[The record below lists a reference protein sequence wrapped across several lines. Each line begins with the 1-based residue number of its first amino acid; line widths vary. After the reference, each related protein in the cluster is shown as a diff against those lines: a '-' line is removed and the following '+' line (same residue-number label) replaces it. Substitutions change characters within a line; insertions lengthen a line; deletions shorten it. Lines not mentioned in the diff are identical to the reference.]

1 MNATPRVNPIR
12 TFLVL
17 VGLALAV
24 NAAAG
29 TQRGSDPDDWCRD
42 SNRSDDQRTFCEV
55 REYVV
60 PAAGA
65 TLSVDAE
72 PNGGIN
78 VEGSSRGDI
87 LVRAR
92 VSATARTEE
101 EARALAAQ
109 VQVVA
114 TADRVAADGPRTSG
128 RRESWQ
134 VSYRLAV
141 PTRTPLSLRTTNGGI
156 GIDNVNSR
164 VEFRTVN
171 GGVKLARMAGDVE
184 GTTTNGGIDVDLDGS
199 AWEGAGLT
207 VQTTNGGVN
216 LRIPERYSAHLE
228 TGTTNGA
235 IRTDFPVTVQGSIG
249 RSISTD
255 LGSGGAPLRVRTSN
269 GGVKITKK

>member
-17 VGLALAV
+17 VGLAVAV
-24 NAAAG
+24 TAAG
-29 TQRGSDPDDWCRD
+29 AQGRSDPDNWCRD
-42 SNRSDDQRTFCEV
+42 TNRSDDQQTVCEV

-65 TLSVDAE
+65 TLTVDAT

-92 VSATARTEE
+92 VSATARTKE
-101 EARALAAQ
+101 EAGALAAE

-114 TADRVAADGPRTSG
+114 TADRVTADGPSTSG
-128 RRESWQ
+128 RRESWH
-134 VSYRLAV
+134 VSYWLGV
-141 PTRTPLSLRTTNGGI
+141 PARTPLSLRTTNGGI

-171 GGVKLARMAGDVE
+171 GGVKLSRMAGDVE
-184 GTTTNGGIDVDLDGS
+184 GRTTNGGIDVDLDGR
-199 AWEGAGLT
+199 AWEGAGLN
-207 VQTTNGGVN
+207 VQTSNGGVN

-228 TGTTNGA
+228 TGTVNGSVR
-235 IRTDFPVTVQGSIG
+235 IDFPVTMQGSIG

-269 GGVKITKK
+269 GGVRITKK